1 MSKTVERTITVPT
14 PPDRV
19 WEYLADFTRTEEWDP
34 PTVRTVRETGDGG
47 VGTRYVNTSKIA
59 GREVE
64 ITYTVQTFEPPHELS
79 LVGENP
85 TVETVDTIRVS
96 PDAEGT
102 RVEYTATFTPR
113 GAAKLVEP
121 LLPLGLARLADRTS
135 DRLEECL
142 RAL

>member
-14 PPDRV
+14 APDRV
-19 WEYLADFTRTEEWDP
+19 WEYLADFTRSTEWDP
-34 PTVRTVRETGDGG
+34 PTVRTTRESGDGG
-47 VGTRYVNTSKIA
+47 VGTRYLNPSRVA

-64 ITYTVQTFEPPHELS
+64 ITYTVRTFEPGHELS

-85 TVETVDTIRVS
+85 SLETLDTIRLT
-96 PDAEGT
+96 PEGTGT
-102 RVEYTATFTPR
+102 RVQYTATFSPR

-142 RAL
+142 RNL